1 LLWRAAFLHS
11 GTRESIQ
18 PASEAAGHRICGRHP
33 RESAA
38 FAGVTKEAPPHAPSA
53 SPAPKAFAEAG
64 ITHNDVDH
72 LMI

>member
-1 LLWRAAFLHS
+1 
-11 GTRESIQ
+11 
-18 PASEAAGHRICGRHP
+18 
-33 RESAA
+33 
-38 FAGVTKEAPPHAPSA
+38 VTKEAPPYAPSA